1 MLFHGHDRTGFARSR
16 NYRISVQWFDSVH
29 IDDDGAGSLPFK
41 LARGK
46 KCVVHQ
52 RAGRKHHDFGIF
64 AFPEYLRA
72 AYLKG
77 RLGRRHNMSLI
88 TGKTQVRGQSIFCD
102 GKCRPSSL
110 LRIAGRNDNHVRHRA
125 HERDIL
131 QRRMR
136 RPIGARE
143 KPRMHPANLLRHIVD
158 GNRRA
163 NLLPIAPRRKCR
175 VRCDEWD
182 FSVRS
187 HSGADSSHILLG
199 NTHFNET
206 LGELFLEPVCA
217 RGLRQ
222 IRGQYDDARISP
234 ARLHNAFPE
243 TVARRGLFFAF
254 KHIFTQVHVS
264 LNHTLSSLRP
274 IKSSCLRVS
283 PTFISVRNTSSVTA
297 TDAFLICAPM
307 HSRVLSHRERT
318 ACALIN
324 GFPPAPSEA
333 EPPSGSNTATL
344 PFMLATSKSPGS
356 ERKWYFRSSKS

>member
-143 KPRMHPANLLRHIVD
+143 KPRMHPANLHRHIVD

-163 NLLPIAPRRKCR
+163 NLLPIAPRRKCC

-187 HSGADSSHILLG
+187 HSSADSSHILLG

-222 IRGQYDDARISP
+222 IRGQYDDARISS

-243 TVARRGLFFAF
+243 TVARRGHSWTLSAGGGSAF
-254 KHIFTQVHVS
+254 SSRGRSSFGGGGKHVLPQMHVS

-307 HSRVLSHRERT
+307 HSRVLSHREST
-318 ACALIN
+318 ACA
-324 GFPPAPSEA
+324 
-333 EPPSGSNTATL
+333 
-344 PFMLATSKSPGS
+344 
-356 ERKWYFRSSKS
+356 